1 MSADKEIQKIKLA
14 LTTDCVLHCRHC
26 RIDKSAGLVMPY
38 QYAEKGIRMLLDSPG
53 RQKRLELYG
62 GEPFLKYDLMKK
74 CVKFA
79 REYSAEKNKLLSIS
93 VATNGLLMDREKA
106 DFLIKNRINLS
117 ISVSGSKD
125 NHDLC
130 RIFPDGRGSWDALE
144 PKIRFMLENLNP
156 YDIVA
161 LECVAPDGAFRL
173 LDDLEVLVSKGFKVI
188 NVECVHGMDWSGEQL
203 DQLADAL
210 QYFADYLFGEIR
222 RGNFIIPEPFIEFFR
237 VGGADTPIFCPM
249 YRDLE
254 MYPDGN
260 LSFYPF
266 AFLHYA
272 ESKEQVRIGTAKDG
286 LFEKYLNCEQNKDE
300 ERCENCVSS
309 YYRIPGLTSGAEA
322 YSLRTSVLKKIFLEV
337 LRLSKK
343 EKIFAEYARFLA
355 MHKKREY
362 KDYTNSNE

>member
-1 MSADKEIQKIKLA
+1 MLKEIQKIKLA
-14 LTTDCVLHCRHC
+14 LTTDCVLNCNHC
-26 RIDKSAGLVMPY
+26 RIDKSARMTMPY
-38 QYAEKGIRMLLDSPG
+38 EYAEKGIRMLLDSPG

-74 CVKFA
+74 CVRFA
-79 REYSAEKNKLLSIS
+79 REYSAERNKLLSIS
-93 VATNGLLMDREKA
+93 IATNGLLIDKEKT
-106 DFLIKNRINLS
+106 DFLKENRINLS
-117 ISVSGSKD
+117 ISVSGSKE

-130 RIFPDGRGSWDALE
+130 RIFPDGHGSWDALE
-144 PKIRFMLENLNP
+144 PKIEFMLREMNH

-173 LDDLEVLVSKGFKVI
+173 LQDMRTLVAKGFKVI
-188 NVECVHGMDWSGEQL
+188 NVECVHGMDWSDGQL
-203 DQLADAL
+203 DQLASAL
-210 QYFADYLFGEIR
+210 QDFADYLFDEIR
-222 RGNFIIPEPFIEFFR
+222 RGNFVIPEPFIEFFR

-266 AFLHYA
+266 AFLHYE
-272 ESKEQVRIGTAKDG
+272 ESREQVRIGTAENG
-286 LFEKYLNCEQNKDE
+286 LFDKYLDCEQNKDE
-300 ERCENCVSS
+300 EQCENCVSS

-343 EKIFAEYARFLA
+343 EKIFAEYAKFLA

-362 KDYTNSNE
+362 KDYSMSN

>member
-1 MSADKEIQKIKLA
+1 MPADKEIQKIKLA

-26 RIDKSAGLVMPY
+26 RIDKSMGLTMPY

-74 CVKFA
+74 CVSFA
-79 REYSAEKNKLLSIS
+79 EKYSAEKGKLLSIS
-93 VATNGLLMDREKA
+93 VATNGLLMDKEKA

-117 ISVSGSKD
+117 ISVSGSKE

-130 RIFPDGRGSWDALE
+130 RIFPDGRGSWEALE
-144 PKIRFMLENLNP
+144 PKIRFMLKNINP

-161 LECVAPDGAFRL
+161 LECVAPDGAYRL
-173 LDDLEVLVSKGFKVI
+173 LDDLKTLVSKGFKVI
-188 NVECVHGMDWSGEQL
+188 NVECVHGMDWSDGQL
-203 DQLADAL
+203 DQLASAL
-210 QYFADYLFGEIR
+210 QDFADYLYGEIR

-237 VGGADTPIFCPM
+237 IGGADTPIFCPM
-249 YRDLE
+249 YRDFE
-254 MYPDGN
+254 MYPDGV

-266 AFLHYA
+266 AFLHYD
-272 ESKEQVRIGTAKDG
+272 SDKEKVKIGTAEDG
-286 LFEKYLNCEQNKDE
+286 LYEQYKNCEQNMDE
-300 ERCENCVSS
+300 ERCANCVSS

-322 YSLRTSVLKKIFLEV
+322 YSLRTSVLKKIFYEV
-337 LRLSKK
+337 LSLSKK
-343 EKIFAEYARFLA
+343 EKIFADYAKFLA

-362 KDYTNSNE
+362 KKY